1 MNLISQIYTYDIR
14 SNIKLAAMSENTSLT
29 DIAISN
35 QHSLHRL
42 IRAIALS
49 SGQFS
54 LILVRC
60 NYTELCKQVL
70 DNIRSQTK
78 DVNLREVFLSP
89 STTVLHSTIVS
100 ELFLDIPA
108 VKTDSLP
115 TAVMVFGLESVTN
128 LEDLLSGINQARD
141 IYADTFAFPIVLWLK
156 DQVGTSLSRFAPD
169 FKSWAATTIKFEMAA
184 DDLVSL
190 IQRQTQSLFDKVI
203 DAGAQKFL
211 SNAALLL
218 DPKSQQR
225 REIESAR
232 NDLLRLY
239 DIKLEPQ
246 LEASLEFVL
255 GRDNYVNDNID
266 EALFHYQRSLELWEQ
281 EIKSNS
287 PPSSSPLSPS
297 SPSPHAS
304 CTSREPGAALAPLPI
319 PSLIRQA
326 VVMFHLGLCYRR
338 LADLQ
343 PAANISF
350 WQNALNW
357 FKQCLDTFE
366 TTGRKDLSAK
376 FIFPACEM
384 LQCLEQW
391 DDLSQ
396 LADYS
401 LQLHQSS
408 NQKILVAQD
417 YGFLCVVAASKSD
430 WLQAHELANIAL
442 SIAEEVPEVTRQQES
457 WYLLLLGRALRNLG
471 EWDEAVNTLEW
482 AKVVCEAQY
491 KPSLYLE
498 IVEELR
504 SLYFHERHDYLE
516 AFKLKR
522 EKIQIE
528 HQYGFRA
535 FIGASQLQPQ
545 RYRVNPVLQPQ
556 KISSIP
562 EQVAQEI
569 AASGRQQDVHRLLE
583 KMTRADC
590 KLTVVHGPS
599 GVGKSSIIKA
609 GLVPALKQNAIGE
622 RIALPI
628 VLSVYTDWITALG
641 RSLNQ
646 VIASTS
652 ISLAIEITVE
662 VILEKLRLL
671 ADNNYTVILIFDQLE
686 EFFFV
691 KDDATSRIE
700 FYQFFTKCLNIPF
713 VKIILSLRED
723 YLHYLLEFER
733 LSYIN
738 SENYYDLGVINRNIL
753 DKNIRYYLGHFSCS
767 DATTIIQSLIKRS
780 HYQLTDELIHK
791 LVEDLG
797 GETHQVHP
805 IELQIVGAQL
815 EAENIT
821 TLGEYQRSG
830 GSEKLVQYWLE
841 KVIYDCG
848 QENEQLSW
856 KLLFELTDEK
866 NTRPLKTKA
875 ELVTAIFKEEDA
887 SLEEQESSM
896 GDILSV
902 VNQTVESTFSQVF
915 KRSLEMTSILRK
927 QSILESDEETS
938 EMIVEDSSNFIH
950 SYNISTV
957 ELILEILVGSGLVLR
972 ILQQSGERYQLVHD
986 YLVKPI
992 RVRNDYGIIAEL
1004 EKVRVEK
1011 TKAEVA
1017 QKLSQE
1023 KLNSILKRRLR
1034 EARLVGF
1041 ALAVM
1046 SSTIGGLWWQ
1056 ADLQKKAAISQTFRA
1071 ERSENNLKISALT
1084 AASEAL
1090 FASNKEFDALIE
1102 SLRAWRKL
1110 KNTGGI
1116 QPDTRMRVVTALQQ
1130 AVYGVTEINRLEGHK
1145 DIVWDVTYSPDG
1157 KLLASGSRDKSVKI
1171 WRTDGRLLQ
1180 TLQGHDESITSL
1192 TFNHDGSLLA
1202 SASRDKTVKI
1212 WRKNPESGEFDWQPV
1227 TTLSH
1232 GDWVDKVSFSPDGKL
1247 LVTGSKDQTVKIW
1260 RSDGKLLK
1268 VLRGHQGWINWVTFS
1283 PDGRFI
1289 ASASDDKTVKIWGI
1303 DGSLLTTLPGHQ
1315 EGVTVVNFSPDNRT
1329 LASASRDG
1337 IVKLWRREQFDG
1349 ANSFIYRPYRNLQP
1363 HSGTIWS
1370 LNFDSKGEKLA
1381 SCSEDNTINLHDVS
1395 NGKLIKTF
1403 KGHSDA
1409 VVSVSFSPN
1418 NQFLASASYDK
1429 SIKLWSLNPPKLPV
1443 LEGHSDRVLS
1453 VTWSKDGKTLASSS
1467 RDNTVKLWQRQAS
1480 SAEFETRLYKTLLGH
1495 TDRVTSV
1502 SFHPNGTI
1510 LASASYDKTI
1520 KLWRR
1525 DGQLLKT
1532 LRGHNDSVTS
1542 ISFSPD
1548 GKLLASASQDETVKL
1563 WNQQGKLLKTL
1574 KGHQGSVNSVRFS
1587 TDSQVLASG
1596 SDDQTVKLWRR
1607 DGTLLKTFLPHSGWV
1622 LGVSFSP
1629 SDNLL
1634 ASASWDNTVRL
1645 WRWDGSLLKTLL
1657 KGYGDS
1663 VSAVTFSPNGET
1675 LAAASW
1681 DSTVKLWSSE
1691 GKLIKTLSSHQ
1702 APVLDVSFS
1711 RDGQTLAS
1719 ASDDNTIVLWNL
1731 DLNNLLVR
1739 GCHWVG
1745 DYLQYNRNVEQRDR
1759 KLCQDI
1765 SQIRRREDLN
1775 NA

>member
-1 MNLISQIYTYDIR
+1 
-14 SNIKLAAMSENTSLT
+14 MSENITLT

-35 QHSLHRL
+35 QHSLKTL

-49 SGQFS
+49 FDQFS

-89 STTVLHSTIVS
+89 STKALHTTIVS

-108 VKTDSLP
+108 VKTDCLP

-141 IYADTFAFPIVLWLK
+141 IYADTFSFPIVLWLK
-156 DQVGTSLSRFAPD
+156 DEVGTSLSRFAPD

-184 DDLVSL
+184 PDLVNL
-190 IQRQTQSLFDKVI
+190 IQQQTQSLFDKVI
-203 DAGAQKFL
+203 EAGAQKFL
-211 SNAALLL
+211 SNEALLL

-239 DIKLEPQ
+239 EIKLEPQ
-246 LEASLEFVL
+246 LEASLEFVI

-266 EALFHYQRSLELWEQ
+266 EALLHYQRSLELWEE

-287 PPSSSPLSPS
+287 WNGEQGINNGENSLSYPPLPPSPYLPIP
-297 SPSPHAS
+297 PSPH
-304 CTSREPGAALAPLPI
+304 LPI

-357 FKQCLDTFE
+357 FKQCLDIFE
-366 TTGRKDLSAK
+366 TIKRKDLSAK
-376 FIFPACEM
+376 FIYPACEV
-384 LQCLEQW
+384 LQRLELW

-396 LADYS
+396 LATYS
-401 LQLHQSS
+401 LQLHRSFA
-408 NQKILVAQD
+408 NKTLVAQD

-430 WLQAHELANIAL
+430 WVQAHELASTAL
-442 SIAEEVPEVTRQQES
+442 SIAEEVPEVSRSSES
-457 WYLLLLGRALRNLG
+457 WYLLLLGRTLRNLG

-491 KPSLYLE
+491 EPSLYLE

-504 SLYFHERHDYLE
+504 SLYFCERHDYLE

-545 RYRVNPVLQPQ
+545 RYRINPVLQPQ
-556 KISSIP
+556 KISSTP
-562 EQVAQEI
+562 DQVAQEI
-569 AASGRQQDVHRLLE
+569 AASGRQQDVHHLLE

-609 GLVPALKQNAIGE
+609 GLVPALKQNSIGE
-622 RIALPI
+622 RMALPI
-628 VLSVYTDWITALG
+628 VLSVYTDWIVALG

-646 VIASTS
+646 VIARTS

-671 ADNNYTVILIFDQLE
+671 ADNNYTIVLIFDQLE

-691 KDDATSRIE
+691 KQDTPQRIE
-700 FYQFFTKCLNIPF
+700 FYKFFNKCLNIPF
-713 VKIILSLRED
+713 VKVVLSLRED

-733 LSYIN
+733 LSYLERN
-738 SENYYDLGVINRNIL
+738 DSYNLGVINKNIL
-753 DKNIRYYLGHFSCS
+753 DKNIRYYLGKFTCQ
-767 DATTIIQSLIKRS
+767 DANRIIHSLTERS
-780 HYQLTDELIHK
+780 HYQLSDELIDK
-791 LVEDLG
+791 LVEDLA

-815 EAENIT
+815 ETENIT

-830 GSEKLVQYWLE
+830 GSEKLVQHWLE

-848 QENEQLSW
+848 QENEELSW

-866 NTRPLKTKA
+866 GTRPLKTKA
-875 ELVTAIFKEEDA
+875 ELVTTIFTEDA
-887 SLEEQESSM
+887 YELEEKTQA
-896 GDILSV
+896 DNFLINI
-902 VNQTVESTFSQVF
+902 NQNIDSAFS
-915 KRSLEMTSILRK
+915 KALK
-927 QSILESDEETS
+927 QPIKQTLLGNDEEI
-938 EMIVEDSSNFIH
+938 EQDFMH
-950 SYNISTV
+950 SYNVSTL

-972 ILQQSGERYQLVHD
+972 VLQESGECYQLVHD

-1004 EKVRVEK
+1004 EKIRFQK

-1023 KLNSILKRRLR
+1023 KLNSILQKRLR
-1034 EARLVGF
+1034 EARLAGF

-1046 SSTIGGLWWQ
+1046 SATIGGLWWQ
-1056 ADLQKKAAISQTFRA
+1056 ADLQKKAAISQSLRA
-1071 ERSENNLKISALT
+1071 ERSENNFKIGAIT
-1084 AASEAL
+1084 ASSEAL

-1110 KNTGGI
+1110 KSGHGI

-1130 AVYGVTEINRLEGHK
+1130 AVYGVTEVNRLEGHK
-1145 DIVWDVTYSPDG
+1145 DIVWDVNFSPDG

-1171 WRTDGRLLQ
+1171 WRTDGSLLQ
-1180 TLQGHDESITSL
+1180 TLKGHDESITSL
-1192 TFNHDGSLLA
+1192 NFSPDGSLLA
-1202 SASRDKTVKI
+1202 SASRDNTVKI
-1212 WRKNPESGEFDWQPV
+1212 WRKNPTTKEFDWQPV
-1227 TTLSH
+1227 TTLGHS
-1232 GDWVDKVSFSPDGKL
+1232 DWVDKVSFSPDGKL
-1247 LVTGSKDQTVKIW
+1247 LVTGSKDQAVRIW

-1268 VLRGHQGWINWVTFS
+1268 TLKGHQGWINWVTFS
-1283 PDGRFI
+1283 PDGQFI
-1289 ASASDDKTVKIWGI
+1289 ASASDDNTVKIWRV
-1303 DGSLLTTLPGHQ
+1303 DGTLLTTLPGHE
-1315 EGVTVVNFSPDNRT
+1315 EGITVVNFSPDGKI
-1329 LASASRDG
+1329 LASAGRNG
-1337 IVKLWRREQFDG
+1337 IVKLWQREQKDG
-1349 ANSFIYRPYRNLQP
+1349 ENSFTYRAYKNLEQ
-1363 HSGTIWS
+1363 HKGTVWS
-1370 LNFDSKGEKLA
+1370 LNFDSKGERLA
-1381 SCSEDNTINLHDVS
+1381 SAGDDNIINLIDVNS
-1395 NGKLIKTF
+1395 GKLLKTF

-1409 VVSVSFSPN
+1409 VVSVSFSPDN
-1418 NQFLASASYDK
+1418 KLLASASYDK
-1429 SIKLWSLNPPKLPV
+1429 SVKLWSLNPPKLPV

-1453 VTWSKDGKTLASSS
+1453 IAWSPDGKILASSS
-1467 RDNTVKLWQRQAS
+1467 RDNTVKLWQR
-1480 SAEFETRLYKTLLGH
+1480 EPKNTGFDTRLYKTLLGH
-1495 TDRVTSV
+1495 SDRVASV
-1502 SFHPNGTI
+1502 SFHPNGKI

-1525 DGQLLKT
+1525 DGQLIKT
-1532 LRGHNDSVTS
+1532 LQGHGDSVTS

-1548 GKLLASASQDETVKL
+1548 GELLASASKDQTVKL
-1563 WNQQGKLLKTL
+1563 WNKQGKLLKTL
-1574 KGHQGSVNSVRFS
+1574 RAHQGRVNSVRFS

-1607 DGTLLKTFLPHSGWV
+1607 DGVLLKTFLPHSGWV

-1645 WRWDGSLLKTLL
+1645 WGWDGTLLKTLL

-1663 VSAVTFSPNGET
+1663 VSNVTFSPNGEI

-1681 DSTVKLWSSE
+1681 DSTVKLWSTE
-1691 GKLIKTLSSHQ
+1691 GKLIKTLSEHQ

-1711 RDGQTLAS
+1711 PDGQTLAS

-1731 DLNNLLVR
+1731 DLKNLLAK
-1739 GCHWVG
+1739 GCHWVD
-1745 DYLQYNRNVEQRDR
+1745 DYLQYNRNVEGSDR
-1759 KLCQDI
+1759 KLCQGI
-1765 SQIRRREDLN
+1765 S
-1775 NA
+1775 

>member
-1 MNLISQIYTYDIR
+1 
-14 SNIKLAAMSENTSLT
+14 MSENTGLT

-35 QHSLHRL
+35 QHTLHRL

-49 SGQFS
+49 NGQFS

-89 STTVLHSTIVS
+89 STTALHSTIVS

-108 VKTDSLP
+108 VKSDCLP
-115 TAVMVFGLESVTN
+115 TAVMVFGLESITN

-141 IYADTFAFPIVLWLK
+141 IYADTFPFPIVLWLK
-156 DQVGTSLSRFAPD
+156 DEVGTSLSRFAPD

-184 DDLVSL
+184 DDLVNL
-190 IQRQTQSLFDKVI
+190 IQQQTQSLFDKVI

-211 SNAALLL
+211 SNAVLLL

-239 DIKLEPQ
+239 NIKLKPQ

-266 EALFHYQRSLELWEQ
+266 KALFHYQRSLELWEE
-281 EIKSNS
+281 EINIKEVGSREQGAGSREQGVGSREQGARSREQGVGEETKINS
-287 PPSSSPLSPS
+287 PQI
-297 SPSPHAS
+297 H
-304 CTSREPGAALAPLPI
+304 
-319 PSLIRQA
+319 QA

-343 PAANISF
+343 PAANMSF

-357 FKQCLDTFE
+357 FKQCLDIFE
-366 TTGRKDLSAK
+366 ATQRKDLSAK

-384 LQCLEQW
+384 LQSLQQW

-396 LADYS
+396 LATYS
-401 LQLHQSS
+401 LELHQLSG
-408 NQKILVAQD
+408 NKRLIAQD

-430 WLQAHELANIAL
+430 WLQAHELANTAL
-442 SIAEEVPEVTRQQES
+442 AIAEEVPFVSRQQES

-491 KPSLYLE
+491 EPSLYLE

-504 SLYFHERHDYLE
+504 SLYFCERHDYLE

-545 RYRVNPVLQPQ
+545 RYRVNPVLQSQ

-590 KLTVVHGPS
+590 KLTIVHGPS

-609 GLVPALKQNAIGE
+609 GLVPVLKQNFIGE

-628 VLSVYTDWITALG
+628 VLSVYTDWTTALG
-641 RSLNQ
+641 RSINQ
-646 VIASTS
+646 VIARTS
-652 ISLAIEITVE
+652 ISLAIEITVG

-671 ADNNYTVILIFDQLE
+671 ADSNYTVILIFDQLE

-691 KDDATSRIE
+691 NHDSTQRIE
-700 FYQFFTKCLNIPF
+700 FYQFFTQCLNIPF
-713 VKIILSLRED
+713 VKIIISIRED

-733 LSYIN
+733 LSYLSN
-738 SENYYDLGVINRNIL
+738 QDQYDLGVINRNIL
-753 DKNIRYYLGHFSCS
+753 DKNIRYYLGNFSRK
-767 DATTIIQSLIKRS
+767 DATSIIQSLIERS
-780 HYQLTDELIHK
+780 HYQLSEELINK
-791 LVEDLG
+791 LVEDLA

-830 GSEKLVQYWLE
+830 GSEKLVRHWLE
-841 KVIYDCG
+841 KVIFDCG

-866 NTRPLKTKA
+866 GTRPLKTKA
-875 ELVTAIFKEEDA
+875 ELVTAIFREDA
-887 SLEEQESSM
+887 CLELGDSQLVSSVM
-896 GDILSV
+896 DRAFERPKE
-902 VNQTVESTFSQVF
+902 TD
-915 KRSLEMTSILRK
+915 SILK
-927 QSILESDEETS
+927 QSVGSYGETQ
-938 EMIVEDSSNFIH
+938 MVVEDDNGFMH
-950 SYNISTV
+950 SYNVNTV
-957 ELILEILVGSGLVLR
+957 ELILEILVGNGLVLR
-972 ILQQSGERYQLVHD
+972 VLQSGERYQLVHD
-986 YLVKPI
+986 YLVQPI
-992 RVRNDYGIIAEL
+992 RDRNDYGITVEL
-1004 EKVRVEK
+1004 EKIRFEK
-1011 TKAEVA
+1011 TEAEVA
-1017 QKLSQE
+1017 QKRSQA
-1023 KLNSILKRRLR
+1023 KLNSILQKRLR
-1034 EARLVGF
+1034 EARLAGF

-1046 SSTIGGLWWQ
+1046 SATIGGLWWQ
-1056 ADLQKKAAISQTFRA
+1056 ADLQKKAAISQSLRA
-1071 ERSENNLKISALT
+1071 ERSETNLQISALT

-1090 FASNKEFDALIE
+1090 FASNKEFDALVE
-1102 SLRAWRKL
+1102 SLRAWKKL
-1110 KNTGGI
+1110 KRGHGI
-1116 QPDTRMRVVTALQQ
+1116 QPDTRMRVITALQQ
-1130 AVYGVTEINRLEGHK
+1130 AVYGVTEVNRLEGHG
-1145 DIVWDVTYSPDG
+1145 DIVWDVTFSPDG
-1157 KLLASGSRDKSVKI
+1157 KLLASGSLDKSVKI
-1171 WRTDGRLLQ
+1171 WRTDGKLLQ
-1180 TLQGHDESITSL
+1180 TLQGHHESITSL
-1192 TFNHDGSLLA
+1192 SFSPDGQMLA

-1212 WRKNPESGEFDWQPV
+1212 WRKNPATGEFDWQPV
-1227 TTLSH
+1227 KTLGH

-1260 RSDGKLLK
+1260 RSDGKLIK
-1268 VLRGHQGWINWVTFS
+1268 ILRGHQGWVNWVSFS

-1289 ASASDDKTVKIWGI
+1289 ASASDDGTVKIWGI

-1315 EGVTVVNFSPDNRT
+1315 EGATVVNFSPDGRI
-1329 LASASRDG
+1329 LASGDRNG
-1337 IVKLWRREQFDG
+1337 VIKFWRREQD
-1349 ANSFIYRPYRNLQP
+1349 ATNSFIYRPFRSLQQ

-1370 LNFDSKGEKLA
+1370 LNFDSQGEKLA
-1381 SCSEDNTINLHDVS
+1381 SAGDDNMINIIDVS
-1395 NGKLIKTF
+1395 NGKLLKTF

-1409 VVSVSFSPN
+1409 VVSVSFSPDRKL
-1418 NQFLASASYDK
+1418 LASASYDK
-1429 SIKLWSLNPPKLPV
+1429 SVKLWSLNPPKLPV
-1443 LEGHSDRVLS
+1443 LRGHEDRVLS
-1453 VTWSKDGKTLASSS
+1453 VAWSPDGKMLASSS
-1467 RDNTVKLWQRQAS
+1467 RDHTVKLWQRQS
-1480 SAEFETRLYKTLLGH
+1480 SSTVETRFYKTLLGH
-1495 TDRVTSV
+1495 TDRVASV
-1502 SFHPNGTI
+1502 SFHPNGKI
-1510 LASASYDKTI
+1510 LASAGYDKTI
-1520 KLWRR
+1520 KIWRQ

-1532 LRGHNDSVTS
+1532 LSGHTDSVTS

-1548 GKLLASASQDETVKL
+1548 GQFLASASTDKTVKL
-1563 WNQQGKLLKTL
+1563 WNQEGKLLKTL
-1574 KGHQGSVNSVRFS
+1574 KGHQARVNSVRFNP
-1587 TDSQVLASG
+1587 DSQVLASG

-1629 SDNLL
+1629 IDNLL

-1645 WRWDGSLLKTLL
+1645 WRWDGTLLKTLL

-1663 VSAVTFSPNGET
+1663 VSAVTFSPNGEV

-1691 GKLIKTLSSHQ
+1691 GKLIKTLSEHE

-1711 RDGQTLAS
+1711 PDGKTLAS

-1731 DLNNLLVR
+1731 DLDNLLVR
-1739 GCHWVG
+1739 GCHWVNN
-1745 DYLQYNRNVEQRDR
+1745 YLKYNRNVEGRDR
-1759 KLCQDI
+1759 QLCQGI
-1765 SQIRRREDLN
+1765 S
-1775 NA
+1775 

>member
-1 MNLISQIYTYDIR
+1 
-14 SNIKLAAMSENTSLT
+14 MSENTSLT

-49 SGQFS
+49 DGQFS

-78 DVNLREVFLSP
+78 DVNLREVFLSQ
-89 STTVLHSTIVS
+89 STTALHSTIVS

-128 LEDLLSGINQARD
+128 LEDLLTGINQARD
-141 IYADTFAFPIVLWLK
+141 IYADTFPFPIVLWLK
-156 DQVGTSLSRFAPD
+156 DEVGTKMSRFAPD

-184 DDLVSL
+184 DDLVNL
-190 IQRQTQSLFDKVI
+190 IGQKTQSLFDKVI
-203 DAGAQKFL
+203 NAGAQKFL

-281 EIKSNS
+281 EIKTN
-287 PPSSSPLSPS
+287 SSPT
-297 SPSPHAS
+297 SPHS
-304 CTSREPGAALAPLPI
+304 FS
-319 PSLIRQA
+319 SLQISQIRQA

-343 PAANISF
+343 PAANVSF

-366 TTGRKDLSAK
+366 TIKRQDLSAK

-384 LQCLEQW
+384 LQRLQQW

-396 LADYS
+396 LATYS
-401 LQLHQSS
+401 LRLHQSS
-408 NQKILVAQD
+408 DNKTLVAQD

-442 SIAEEVPEVTRQQES
+442 SIAEEVPEVSRQQES
-457 WYLLLLGRALRNLG
+457 WYLLLLGRALRHLG

-491 KPSLYLE
+491 EPSLYLE

-504 SLYFHERHDYLE
+504 SLYFCERHDYLE

-569 AASGRQQDVHRLLE
+569 SASGRQQDVHRLLE

-609 GLVPALKQNAIGE
+609 GLVPALKQNVIGE

-646 VIASTS
+646 VIARTS
-652 ISLAIEITVE
+652 ISLAIKITVE

-671 ADNNYTVILIFDQLE
+671 ADNNYTIILIFDQLE

-691 KDDATSRIE
+691 KHNTTERIE
-700 FYQFFTKCLNIPF
+700 FYKFFSKCLNIPF

-733 LSYIN
+733 LSLLT
-738 SENYYDLGVINRNIL
+738 SEDFYDLGVINKNIL
-753 DKNIRYYLGHFSCS
+753 DKNIRYYLGKFYRQ
-767 DATTIIQSLIKRS
+767 DAVSIIHSLTEGS
-780 HYQLTDELIHK
+780 HYQLSDELINQ
-791 LVEDLG
+791 LVEDLA
-797 GETHQVHP
+797 GETQQVHP

-821 TLGEYQRSG
+821 TLGQYQQSG
-830 GSEKLVQYWLE
+830 GSEKLVQNWLE

-848 QENEQLSW
+848 QENEKLSW

-866 NTRPLKTKA
+866 GTRPLKTKA
-875 ELVTAIFKEEDA
+875 ELVTAIFREDDA
-887 SLEEQESSM
+887 SPQERESSQLDNFLM
-896 GDILSV
+896 T
-902 VNQTVESTFSQVF
+902 VNKNLDSTFSQVF
-915 KRSLEMTSILRK
+915 KHPLVSNSQLGLLRK
-927 QSILESDEETS
+927 QSIAISDESTQK
-938 EMIVEDSSNFIH
+938 MTVEESSGFMH
-950 SYNISTV
+950 SYNVSTV

-972 ILQQSGERYQLVHD
+972 VLQESGERYQLVHD

-992 RVRNDYGIIAEL
+992 RLHNDYGIIAEL
-1004 EKVRVEK
+1004 EKVRFEK
-1011 TKAEVA
+1011 IKAELA
-1017 QKLSQE
+1017 QKLSQQ
-1023 KLNSILKRRLR
+1023 KLNSILRRRLR
-1034 EARLVGF
+1034 EARLAGF

-1046 SSTIGGLWWQ
+1046 SSTIGALWWQ
-1056 ADLQKKAAISQTFRA
+1056 ADLQKKAAISQSLRA
-1071 ERSENNLKISALT
+1071 ERSENNLQISALT

-1090 FASNKEFDALIE
+1090 FASNKEFDALVE

-1110 KNTGGI
+1110 KRGHGI

-1130 AVYGVTEINRLEGHK
+1130 AVYGVTEVNRLEGHK
-1145 DIVWDVTYSPDG
+1145 DIVWDVIFSPDG
-1157 KLLASGSRDKSVKI
+1157 KFLASGSRDKNVKI
-1171 WRTDGRLLQ
+1171 WRPDGSLLQ
-1180 TLQGHDESITSL
+1180 TLQGHQESITSL
-1192 TFNHDGSLLA
+1192 SFSPDGNLLA

-1212 WRKNPESGEFDWQPV
+1212 WRKNPTTGDFDWQPL
-1227 TTLSH
+1227 TTLGH
-1232 GDWVDKVSFSPDGKL
+1232 GDWVDKVSFSPNGKL

-1268 VLRGHQGWINWVTFS
+1268 ILRGHQGWINWVTFS
-1283 PDGRFI
+1283 SDGQLI
-1289 ASASDDKTVKIWGI
+1289 ASASDDNTVKIWKI
-1303 DGSLLTTLPGHQ
+1303 DGSLLTTLQGHD
-1315 EGVTVVNFSPDNRT
+1315 EGVTVVNFSPDGQV
-1329 LASASRDG
+1329 LASAGRNG
-1337 IVKLWRREQFDG
+1337 IVKLWRREQEHST
-1349 ANSFIYRPYRNLQP
+1349 NSFRYAPYLNLQQ

-1370 LNFDSKGEKLA
+1370 LNFDSKGDKLA
-1381 SCSEDNTINLHDVS
+1381 SAGDDNIINLIDVS
-1395 NGKLIKTF
+1395 NGKLLKTF

-1409 VVSVSFSPN
+1409 VASVSFSPD
-1418 NQFLASASYDK
+1418 NQLLASASYDK
-1429 SIKLWSLNPPKLPV
+1429 SVKLWSLNPPTLPV
-1443 LEGHSDRVLS
+1443 LQGHEDRVLS
-1453 VTWSKDGKTLASSS
+1453 VTWSPDGQILASSS
-1467 RDNTVKLWQRQAS
+1467 RDNTVKLWKRQPS
-1480 SAEFETRLYKTLLGH
+1480 TTGFNTRLYKTLLGH
-1495 TDRVTSV
+1495 ANRVTSV
-1502 SFHPNGTI
+1502 SFHPNGKI
-1510 LASASYDKTI
+1510 LASAAYDKTI

-1532 LRGHNDSVTS
+1532 LHGHSDNVTS

-1548 GKLLASASQDETVKL
+1548 GELLASASKDKTVKL
-1563 WNQQGKLLKTL
+1563 WNSKGKLLKTL
-1574 KGHQGSVNSVRFS
+1574 KGHQGRVNSVRFS
-1587 TDSQVLASG
+1587 TDSQVLASA

-1645 WRWDGSLLKTLL
+1645 WRWDGTLLKTLL

-1663 VSAVTFSPNGET
+1663 VSAVTFNPNGEI

-1691 GKLIKTLSSHQ
+1691 GKLIKTLNEHQ

-1711 RDGQTLAS
+1711 PDGQTLAS

-1731 DLNNLLVR
+1731 DLNNLLAR

-1745 DYLQYNRNVEQRDR
+1745 DYLQYNRNVEGRDR
-1759 KLCQDI
+1759 KLCQGI
-1765 SQIRRREDLN
+1765 S
-1775 NA
+1775 

>member
-1 MNLISQIYTYDIR
+1 
-14 SNIKLAAMSENTSLT
+14 MSNTSLT

-49 SGQFS
+49 NGQFS

-60 NYTELCKQVL
+60 NYRELCKQVL

-78 DVNLREVFLSP
+78 EVNLREVFLSP
-89 STTVLHSTIVS
+89 STTALHSTIVS
-100 ELFLDIPA
+100 ELFLNIPA

-115 TAVMVFGLESVTN
+115 TAVMVFGLETVTN

-141 IYADTFAFPIVLWLK
+141 IYAATFPFPIVLWLK
-156 DQVGTSLSRFAPD
+156 DEVGTKMSRFAPD
-169 FKSWAATTIKFEMAA
+169 FKSWAATTIKFEMAV
-184 DDLVSL
+184 DDLVRL
-190 IQRQTQSLFDKVI
+190 IEQQTKSLFDKVI
-203 DAGAQKFL
+203 EAGAQKFL

-232 NDLLRLY
+232 NDLIRLY
-239 DIKLEPQ
+239 DIGLSPQ

-266 EALFHYQRSLELWEQ
+266 EALCHYQQSLELWEQ

-287 PPSSSPLSPS
+287 PPSSLSP
-297 SPSPHAS
+297 H
-304 CTSREPGAALAPLPI
+304 LPL
-319 PSLIRQA
+319 SLIRQA

-350 WQNALNW
+350 WQNAANW

-366 TTGRKDLSAK
+366 ETGRKDLIAK

-384 LQCLEQW
+384 LQRLQQW

-396 LADYS
+396 LATYS
-401 LQLHQSS
+401 LQLHQLSG
-408 NQKILVAQD
+408 NKILVAQD
-417 YGFLCVVAASKSD
+417 YGFLCVVAASQSN

-457 WYLLLLGRALRNLG
+457 WYLLLLGRALRHLG

-491 KPSLYLE
+491 EPSLYLE

-504 SLYFHERHDYLE
+504 SLYFCERHDYLE
-516 AFKLKR
+516 AFTLKR

-569 AASGRQQDVHRLLE
+569 AASGRQQDVNRLLE

-590 KLTVVHGPS
+590 KLTVIHGPS

-609 GLVPALKQNAIGE
+609 GLVPALKQNIIGE
-622 RIALPI
+622 RTALPT
-628 VLSVYTDWITALG
+628 VLSVYTNWITALG

-646 VIASTS
+646 AIARTS

-671 ADNNYTVILIFDQLE
+671 TDNNYTVILIFDQLE

-691 KDDATSRIE
+691 KNNAKERLE
-700 FYQFFTKCLNIPF
+700 FYQFFSKCLNIPF
-713 VKIILSLRED
+713 VKVILSLRED

-733 LSYIN
+733 LSHLN
-738 SENYYDLGVINRNIL
+738 SEASYDLGVINKNIL
-753 DKNIRYYLGHFSCS
+753 DKNIRYYLGKFSCS
-767 DATTIIQSLIKRS
+767 DAISIIHSLTENS
-780 HYQLTDELIHK
+780 HYQLSDELINK
-791 LVEDLG
+791 LVEDLA
-797 GETHQVHP
+797 GETQQVHP

-830 GSEKLVQYWLE
+830 GSEKLVQHWLE

-866 NTRPLKTKA
+866 GTRPLKTKA
-875 ELVTAIFKEEDA
+875 ELVTAIFREEDA
-887 SLEEQESSM
+887 SLEKESSQL
-896 GDILSV
+896 DNFLSV
-902 VNQTVESTFSQVF
+902 VNKSLDSNFSGTFKAPKEIAAIFS
-915 KRSLEMTSILRK
+915 K
-927 QSILESDEETS
+927 QSIVEKHEEIEKIT
-938 EMIVEDSSNFIH
+938 VENSSGFMH
-950 SYNISTV
+950 SYNVNTV

-972 ILQQSGERYQLVHD
+972 VLQESGERYQLVHD

-1004 EKVRVEK
+1004 EKVRFEK
-1011 TKAEVA
+1011 TQAEVA

-1023 KLNSILKRRLR
+1023 KLNSILQKRLR

-1046 SSTIGGLWWQ
+1046 SATIGGLWWQ
-1056 ADLQKKAAISQTFRA
+1056 ADLQKKAAISHSLRA

-1090 FASNKEFDALIE
+1090 FASNKQFDALVE

-1110 KNTGGI
+1110 KRGHGI
-1116 QPDTRMRVVTALQQ
+1116 QPDTQMRVVTALQQ
-1130 AVYGVTEINRLEGHK
+1130 AVYGVTEINRLEAHS
-1145 DIVWDVTYSPDG
+1145 DIVWDVTFSPDG
-1157 KLLASGSRDKSVKI
+1157 HLLASGSRDKSVKI
-1171 WRTDGRLLQ
+1171 WRPDGSLLQ
-1180 TLQGHDESITSL
+1180 TLQGHGESITSL
-1192 TFNHDGSLLA
+1192 SFSSDSSLLA

-1212 WRKNPESGEFDWQPV
+1212 WRKNPQEGTFNSQPV
-1227 TTLSH
+1227 TTLGH

-1247 LVTGSKDQTVKIW
+1247 LVTGSKDETVKIW

-1268 VLRGHQGWINWVTFS
+1268 ILRGHQGWINWVTFS
-1283 PDGRFI
+1283 PDGQFI
-1289 ASASDDKTVKIWGI
+1289 ASASDDNTVKIWRVN
-1303 DGSLLTTLPGHQ
+1303 GSLLTTLQGHE
-1315 EGVTVVNFSPDNRT
+1315 EGVTVVNFSPDSRV
-1329 LASASRDG
+1329 LASAGRNG
-1337 IVKLWRREQFDG
+1337 LVKLWRREDKNGGQN
-1349 ANSFIYRPYRNLQP
+1349 AAYRPYQNLRY
-1363 HSGTIWS
+1363 HSGIIWS
-1370 LNFDSKGEKLA
+1370 LNFDAKGEKLA
-1381 SCSEDNTINLHDVS
+1381 SAGDDNTINLIDLS
-1395 NGKLIKTF
+1395 NGKLLKTF

-1409 VVSVSFSPN
+1409 VASVSFSPDN
-1418 NQFLASASYDK
+1418 KLLASASYDK
-1429 SIKLWSLNPPKLPV
+1429 SVKLWSLNPPTLPV
-1443 LEGHSDRVLS
+1443 LQGHEDRVLS
-1453 VTWSKDGKTLASSS
+1453 VAWSPDGKILASSS
-1467 RDNTVKLWQRQAS
+1467 RDNTVKLWQRQLS
-1480 SAEFETRLYKTLLGH
+1480 SIGSEARLYKTLLGH
-1495 TDRVTSV
+1495 SDRVTSV
-1502 SFHPNGTI
+1502 SFHPNGKI
-1510 LASASYDKTI
+1510 LASAGYDKTI

-1532 LRGHNDSVTS
+1532 LRGHSDSVTS

-1548 GKLLASASQDETVKL
+1548 GEMLASASKDTTVKL
-1563 WNQQGKLLKTL
+1563 WNREGKLLKTL
-1574 KGHQGSVNSVRFS
+1574 KGHEGRVNSVRFS

-1596 SDDQTVKLWRR
+1596 SDDQTVKLWQR

-1629 SDNLL
+1629 RDNLL

-1645 WRWDGSLLKTLL
+1645 WRWDGTLLKTLL

-1663 VSAVTFSPNGET
+1663 VSAVNFSPNGEI

-1691 GKLIKTLSSHQ
+1691 GKLIKTLSEHQ

-1711 RDGQTLAS
+1711 PDGQTLAS

-1731 DLNNLLVR
+1731 DMNNLLVR
-1739 GCHWVG
+1739 GCNWVG
-1745 DYLQYNRNVEQRDR
+1745 DYLQYNRNVEVRDR
-1759 KLCQDI
+1759 KLCQGI
-1765 SQIRRREDLN
+1765 NPKRRREDFN
-1775 NA
+1775 KA

>member
-1 MNLISQIYTYDIR
+1 
-14 SNIKLAAMSENTSLT
+14 MSENTTLT

-35 QHSLHRL
+35 QHSLKRL

-49 SGQFS
+49 KGQFS

-89 STTVLHSTIVS
+89 STKALHTTIVS

-108 VKTDSLP
+108 VKTDCLP

-141 IYADTFAFPIVLWLK
+141 IYADTFSFPIVLWLK
-156 DQVGTSLSRFAPD
+156 DEVGTSLSRFAPD

-184 DDLVSL
+184 PDLVNL
-190 IQRQTQSLFDKVI
+190 IQQQTQCLFDKVI
-203 DAGAQKFL
+203 EAGAQKFL
-211 SNAALLL
+211 SNEALLL

-239 DIKLEPQ
+239 EIKLEPQ

-255 GRDNYVNDNID
+255 GRDNYVNDNIN
-266 EALFHYQRSLELWEQ
+266 EALLHYQRSLELWEE

-287 PPSSSPLSPS
+287 SFVGNRERGVGSRQQEFCPHLPLSPS
-297 SPSPHAS
+297 SPSGISSGDAS
-304 CTSREPGAALAPLPI
+304 LTPLLSTEGDDPGEWIHPLPL

-357 FKQCLDTFE
+357 FKQCLDIFE
-366 TTGRKDLSAK
+366 TIKRKDLSAK
-376 FIFPACEM
+376 FIFPACEV
-384 LQCLEQW
+384 LQRLEQW

-396 LADYS
+396 LASYS
-401 LQLHQSS
+401 LGLHQSFA
-408 NQKILVAQD
+408 NKTLVAQD

-430 WLQAHELANIAL
+430 WVQAHELASTAL
-442 SIAEEVPEVTRQQES
+442 SIAEEVPEVSRSSES
-457 WYLLLLGRALRNLG
+457 WYLLLLGRTLRNLS

-491 KPSLYLE
+491 EPSLYLE

-504 SLYFHERHDYLE
+504 SLYFCERHDYLE

-545 RYRVNPVLQPQ
+545 RYRINPVLQPQ
-556 KISSIP
+556 KISSTP
-562 EQVAQEI
+562 DQVAQEI
-569 AASGRQQDVHRLLE
+569 AASGRQQDVHHLLE

-622 RIALPI
+622 RMALPI

-646 VIASTS
+646 VIARTS
-652 ISLAIEITVE
+652 ISLAIEITVD

-671 ADNNYTVILIFDQLE
+671 ADNNYTIILIFDQLE

-691 KDDATSRIE
+691 KQDTPQRIE
-700 FYQFFTKCLNIPF
+700 FYKFFNKCLNIPF
-713 VKIILSLRED
+713 VKVILSLRED

-733 LSYIN
+733 LSYLESN
-738 SENYYDLGVINRNIL
+738 DSYNLGVINKNIL
-753 DKNIRYYLGHFSCS
+753 DKNIRYYLGKFTCQ
-767 DATTIIQSLIKRS
+767 DANSIIHSLTERS
-780 HYQLTDELIHK
+780 HYQLSDELIDK
-791 LVEDLG
+791 LVEDLA

-815 EAENIT
+815 EAQNIT

-830 GSEKLVQYWLE
+830 GSEKLVQHWLE

-848 QENEQLSW
+848 QENEELSW

-866 NTRPLKTKA
+866 GTRPLKTKA
-875 ELVTAIFKEEDA
+875 ELVTAIFREEDA
-887 SLEEQESSM
+887 YEEAEKSQAENFLININQNIDSAFSKALKQPSKQYEIGNEEIQE
-896 GDILSV
+896 D
-902 VNQTVESTFSQVF
+902 
-915 KRSLEMTSILRK
+915 
-927 QSILESDEETS
+927 
-938 EMIVEDSSNFIH
+938 FIH
-950 SYNISTV
+950 SYNVSTL

-972 ILQQSGERYQLVHD
+972 VLQESGERYQLVHD

-1004 EKVRVEK
+1004 EKIRFEK

-1023 KLNSILKRRLR
+1023 KLNSILQKRLR
-1034 EARLVGF
+1034 EARLAGF

-1046 SSTIGGLWWQ
+1046 SATIGGLWWQ
-1056 ADLQKKAAISQTFRA
+1056 ADLQKKAAISQSLRA
-1071 ERSENNLKISALT
+1071 ERSENNFKIGALT

-1102 SLRAWRKL
+1102 SLRAWRKI
-1110 KNTGGI
+1110 KSGHGI

-1130 AVYGVTEINRLEGHK
+1130 AVYGVTEVNRLEGHK
-1145 DIVWDVTYSPDG
+1145 DIVWDVNFSPDG

-1171 WRTDGRLLQ
+1171 WRTDGSLLQ
-1180 TLQGHDESITSL
+1180 TLKGHDESITSL
-1192 TFNHDGSLLA
+1192 TFSPDGSLLA
-1202 SASRDKTVKI
+1202 SASRDNTVKI
-1212 WRKNPESGEFDWQPV
+1212 WRKNSTTGEFDWQPV
-1227 TTLSH
+1227 TTLGHS
-1232 GDWVDKVSFSPDGKL
+1232 DWVDKVSFSPDGKL
-1247 LVTGSKDQTVKIW
+1247 LVTGSKDETVRIW

-1268 VLRGHQGWINWVTFS
+1268 TLLGHQGWINWVTFS
-1283 PDGRFI
+1283 PDGKLI
-1289 ASASDDKTVKIWGI
+1289 ASASDDNTVKIWSREGT
-1303 DGSLLTTLPGHQ
+1303 LLTTLPGHE
-1315 EGVTVVNFSPDNRT
+1315 EGITVVNFSPDGKI
-1329 LASASRDG
+1329 LASAGRNG
-1337 IVKLWRREQFDG
+1337 IVKLWRREQIDG
-1349 ANSFIYRPYRNLQP
+1349 EIGFTYRAYKNLEQ
-1363 HSGTIWS
+1363 HKGTVWS
-1370 LNFDSKGEKLA
+1370 LNFDLSGEKLA
-1381 SCSEDNTINLHDVS
+1381 SAGDDNTINLIDVS
-1395 NGKLIKTF
+1395 SGKLIKAF

-1409 VVSVSFSPN
+1409 VVSVSFSPD
-1418 NQFLASASYDK
+1418 NQLLASASYDK
-1429 SIKLWSLNPPKLPV
+1429 SVKLWSLNPPKLPV

-1453 VTWSKDGKTLASSS
+1453 VAWSPDGKILASSS
-1467 RDNTVKLWQRQAS
+1467 RDNTVKLWQRQPKNTG
-1480 SAEFETRLYKTLLGH
+1480 FDTRLYKTLLGH
-1495 TDRVTSV
+1495 SDLVASV
-1502 SFHPNGTI
+1502 SFHPSGKI
-1510 LASASYDKTI
+1510 LASAGYDKTI
-1520 KLWRR
+1520 KLWQR
-1525 DGQLLKT
+1525 DGQLIKT
-1532 LRGHNDSVTS
+1532 LQGHNDSVTS

-1548 GKLLASASQDETVKL
+1548 GRLLASASKDRTVKL
-1563 WNQQGKLLKTL
+1563 WNQQGELLKTL
-1574 KGHQGSVNSVRFS
+1574 KGHQERVNSVRFS
-1587 TDSQVLASG
+1587 TDSQVLASA
-1596 SDDQTVKLWRR
+1596 SDDQTVKLWKR
-1607 DGTLLKTFLPHSGWV
+1607 DGVLLKTFLPHSGWV

-1645 WRWDGSLLKTLL
+1645 WRWDGTLLKTLL

-1663 VSAVTFSPNGET
+1663 VSNVTFSPNGKI

-1681 DSTVKLWSSE
+1681 DSTVKLWSTE
-1691 GKLIKTLSSHQ
+1691 GKLIKALSEHH

-1711 RDGQTLAS
+1711 PDGQTLAS

-1731 DLNNLLVR
+1731 DLKNLLAK

-1745 DYLQYNRNVEQRDR
+1745 DYLQYNRNVDSGDR
-1759 KLCQDI
+1759 NLCQGI
-1765 SQIRRREDLN
+1765 S
-1775 NA
+1775 

>member
-1 MNLISQIYTYDIR
+1 
-14 SNIKLAAMSENTSLT
+14 MSENTSLT

-49 SGQFS
+49 GGQFS

-100 ELFLDIPA
+100 ELFLDVPA

-115 TAVMVFGLESVTN
+115 TAVMVFGLELVTN

-141 IYADTFAFPIVLWLK
+141 IYGNTFHFPVVLWLK
-156 DQVGTSLSRFAPD
+156 DEVGTSLSRFAPD

-184 DDLVSL
+184 DDLVCL
-190 IQRQTQSLFDKVI
+190 IQQQTQSLFDKVI

-255 GRDNYVNDNID
+255 GRDNYVNDNIH

-281 EIKSNS
+281 EIKNN
-287 PPSSSPLSPS
+287 SSSSSTSSPS
-297 SPSPHAS
+297 SPS
-304 CTSREPGAALAPLPI
+304 LPI
-319 PSLIRQA
+319 PCLIRQA

-384 LQCLEQW
+384 LQCLGEW
-391 DDLSQ
+391 DDLLQ
-396 LADYS
+396 LATYS
-401 LQLHQSS
+401 LDLHQSS
-408 NQKILVAQD
+408 DQKTLVAQD

-430 WLQAHELANIAL
+430 WLQAHELVNIAL
-442 SIAEEVPEVTRQQES
+442 SIAEEVPEVSRQQES
-457 WYLLLLGRALRNLG
+457 WYLLLLGRTLKNLG
-471 EWDEAVNTLEW
+471 EWDEAVNILEW

-545 RYRVNPVLQPQ
+545 RYRVNPVLQPE

-609 GLVPALKQNAIGE
+609 GLVPALKQNAIGD

-662 VILEKLRLL
+662 VILDKLRLL

-691 KDDATSRIE
+691 KHDATSRIE
-700 FYQFFTKCLNIPF
+700 FYQFFTSCLNVPF

-733 LSYIN
+733 LSYLN
-738 SENYYDLGVINRNIL
+738 RGSHYDLGVINRNIL
-753 DKNIRYYLGHFSCS
+753 DKNIRYYLGNFSCS
-767 DATTIIQSLIKRS
+767 DATGIIQSLIKRS
-780 HYQLTDELIHK
+780 HYQLSDELINK
-791 LVEDLG
+791 LVEDLAG
-797 GETHQVHP
+797 KTHQVHP

-875 ELVTAIFKEEDA
+875 ELVTVIFREEDA
-887 SLEEQESSM
+887 SLEEQESSQS
-896 GDILSV
+896 DILSV
-902 VNQTVESTFSQVF
+902 VNQSVGSTFSQNF
-915 KRSLEMTSILRK
+915 NSPLEMSSILRK
-927 QSILESDEETS
+927 QSIQGSDEET
-938 EMIVEDSSNFIH
+938 EEIMVKDSSNFMH

-972 ILQQSGERYQLVHD
+972 ILQESGERYQLVHD

-1004 EKVRVEK
+1004 EKVRFEK

-1034 EARLVGF
+1034 EARLAGF

-1056 ADLQKKAAISQTFRA
+1056 ADLQKKAAISESFRA

-1090 FASNKEFDALIE
+1090 FASNKEFDALVE

-1110 KNTGGI
+1110 KGGHGI

-1130 AVYGVTEINRLEGHK
+1130 AVYGVTEVNRLEGHK
-1145 DIVWDVTYSPDG
+1145 DIVWDVSYSPDG
-1157 KLLASGSRDKSVKI
+1157 QLLASGSLDKSVKI
-1171 WRTDGRLLQ
+1171 WRTDGSLLQ
-1180 TLQGHDESITSL
+1180 TLQGHNESITSL
-1192 TFNHDGSLLA
+1192 SFSPDGSLLA

-1212 WRKNPESGEFDWQPV
+1212 WRKNPATGGFYSQSFI
-1227 TTLSH
+1227 TLNH
-1232 GDWVDKVSFSPDGKL
+1232 GNWVDKVSFSPDGKL

-1260 RSDGKLLK
+1260 RNDGKLFKILH
-1268 VLRGHQGWINWVTFS
+1268 GHQGWINWVTFS
-1283 PDGRFI
+1283 PDGGFI
-1289 ASASDDKTVKIWGI
+1289 ASASDDNTVKIWRI
-1303 DGSLLTTLPGHQ
+1303 DGSLLTTLQGHQ
-1315 EGVTVVNFSPDNRT
+1315 KGVTVVNFSPDGRI
-1329 LASASRDG
+1329 LASAGRNG
-1337 IVKLWRREQFDG
+1337 IVKLWRREQKDG
-1349 ANSFIYRPYRNLQP
+1349 ANSFIYLPYQNLQQ

-1381 SCSEDNTINLHDVS
+1381 SAGDDNTINLWNIS
-1395 NGKLIKTF
+1395 NGKLLKTF

-1409 VVSVSFSPN
+1409 VASVSFSPN
-1418 NQFLASASYDK
+1418 NKFLASASYDK
-1429 SIKLWSLNPPKLPV
+1429 SVKLWSLNPPKLPV
-1443 LEGHSDRVLS
+1443 LEGHEDRVLS
-1453 VTWSKDGKTLASSS
+1453 VTWSPDSKILASSS
-1467 RDNTVKLWQRQAS
+1467 SDNTVKLWQRQSS
-1480 SAEFETRLYKTLLGH
+1480 SAGFETRLYKTLLGH
-1495 TDRVTSV
+1495 SDKVTSV
-1502 SFHPNGTI
+1502 SFHPNARI
-1510 LASASYDKTI
+1510 LASAGYDKSI
-1520 KLWRR
+1520 KLWQRN
-1525 DGQLLKT
+1525 GQLLKT
-1532 LRGHNDSVTS
+1532 LQGHSDSVTS

-1548 GKLLASASQDETVKL
+1548 GQLLASASNDETVKL

-1574 KGHQGSVNSVRFS
+1574 KGHQGRVNSVRFS

-1607 DGTLLKTFLPHSGWV
+1607 DGKLLKTFLPHSGWV

-1629 SDNLL
+1629 RNNLL

-1645 WRWDGSLLKTLL
+1645 WRWDGTLLKTLL

-1663 VSAVTFSPNGET
+1663 VSAVTFSPNGES

-1691 GKLIKTLSSHQ
+1691 GKLIKTLSEHQ

-1711 RDGQTLAS
+1711 PDGQTLAS
-1719 ASDDNTIVLWNL
+1719 AGDDNTIVLWNL

-1739 GCHWVG
+1739 GCHWVS
-1745 DYLQYNRNVEQRDR
+1745 DYLQYNRNVEVRDR
-1759 KLCQDI
+1759 KLCQSI
-1765 SQIRRREDLN
+1765 NQKRRREDLN
-1775 NA
+1775 KA